1 MAWNP
6 SPEVAVARD
15 AARKLNATTGCLII
29 YINQDG
35 SFGMASYGHTR
46 QMCSKM
52 GKLGD
57 HLFDQTR
64 KYFQGGMDAD
74 AKN

>member
-15 AARKLNATTGCLII
+15 AGNRLEAEMCIVL
-29 YINQDG
+29 YITEDG
-35 SFGMASYGHTR
+35 NLGMASYGKTKNL
-46 QMCSKM
+46 CGKA

-57 HLFDQTR
+57 KLFECALYELSKGSDR
-64 KYFQGGMDAD
+64 
-74 AKN
+74 